1 MAAGPGFGSGSA
13 MMGAGA
19 IIRVPGKKAG
29 DDFGAPW
36 LRCPRSRGGGAGPG
50 AAGRGLKLKEDEIGG
65 NSY

>member
-13 MMGAGA
+13 VMGEGA

-36 LRCPRSRGGGAGPG
+36 LQCPLSRGGGRQ
-50 AAGRGLKLKEDEIGG
+50 AGRGGEGA
-65 NSY
+65 